1 VPSDTLHIHL
11 GCVRIIISVPVAHLL
26 AIPRIPTKRRLPS
39 QSLGSILSDLEAL
52 VDQCAPLVSRPI
64 GLNIIR
70 STSRLAK
77 DIISWVEE
85 GAKREPTDVDASKVC
100 PPSLVS
106 GLQ

>member
-1 VPSDTLHIHL
+1 VSSDTLHIHP
-11 GCVRIIISVPVAHLL
+11 GCVRIIIFVPVAHLP

-52 VDQCAPLVSRPI
+52 VDQCAPVVSRPI
-64 GLNIIR
+64 GLDILR
-70 STSRLAK
+70 STSRLAR

-85 GAKREPTDVDASKVC
+85 GAKREPTDADACKVC

-106 GLQ
+106 SLQ